1 MANNNVL
8 FKRGLQA
15 ELANVT
21 TVDNGAF
28 YLTTD
33 THKLYYGYN
42 DKLNLLDSVIVV
54 ENLPSTSDKIEVGYF
69 YYATATNVLAI
80 YDGTSWTQVNPD
92 SKLVITGF
100 TTGVKLDSNTA
111 TVTHTLTG
119 KDEKGADV
127 LNIAPTFSIKGED
140 GITVAIDG
148 TTITLKGTVPE
159 YTLSTPASED
169 GAAIKLNL
177 DGAEDS
183 AVAITGTGAAKVSAT
198 ENAIVIGA
206 KNTEVTGVEFAA
218 GASGEG
224 IDLAI
229 TNKTT
234 NADGTTEET
243 IIKNNFDIGVFYSPS
258 YDNEGNKTYNNSAN
272 IIDGIINLDV
282 YNVDQINALIYQL
295 QTKMNAMEFRGAV
308 ANLEELNNKTTDIDQ
323 LQVGD
328 TFKASGNFTLKGVEV
343 KTGDLLIVE
352 DFEYGNDTETGNNV
366 AIIEWAVIPSGD
378 DAVLTYDLGL
388 DANGKITLNENGS
401 EKSAL
406 SIIDEE
412 GNPVQIKIDTANKTV
427 TVVHATKTQEADG
440 EAEAI
445 TQTSGASQEFTI
457 VADVEADEY
466 GHLNKL
472 TTQKITVVDTKVTGV
487 TEEVEN
493 TDAGIKIGTSIA
505 QTTGDPITTEYYIE
519 SSSLSIREGEVNDN
533 KVLVDLVWGS
543 F

>member
-159 YTLSTPASED
+159 YTLSTPASAD

-177 DGAEDS
+177 NGTEDTS
-183 AVAITGTGAAKVSAT
+183 VAITGAGAAKVSAT
-198 ENAIVIGA
+198 ENAIVVGA
-206 KNTEVTGVEFAA
+206 KDTEVTGVEFAA
-218 GASGEG
+218 GEAG
-224 IDLAI
+224 IDLTI
-229 TNKTT
+229 TNKVTG
-234 NADGTTEET
+234 ADGAETENT
-243 IIKNNFDIGVFYSPS
+243 ITDNFDITVGYGV
-258 YDNEGNKTYNNSAN
+258 EEEAKKTATIKNGKIDLNVYTQAEIDEKLSGFVASFNS
-272 IIDGIINLDV
+272 
-282 YNVDQINALIYQL
+282 
-295 QTKMNAMEFRGAV
+295 MEFKGAV
-308 ANLEELNNKTTDIDQ
+308 AAETELPADAETGWTYKASADFTLEGAQVK
-323 LQVGD
+323 VGD
-328 TFKASGNFTLKGVEV
+328 
-343 KTGDLLIVE
+343 LIIA
-352 DFEYGNDTETGNNV
+352 TETDWV
-366 AIIEWAVIPSGD
+366 IIPSGD
-378 DAVLTYDLGL
+378 ETVLTYELSL
-388 DANGKITLNENGS
+388 DTNGKIALKENGT
-401 EKSAL
+401 EKSAV
-406 SIIDEE
+406 SIVDAE
-412 GNPVQIKIDTANKTV
+412 GNPVQVEIDTDAKTIK
-427 TVVHATKTQEADG
+427 VVHAAITVAKTEGD
-440 EAEAI
+440 AI
-445 TQTSGASQEFTI
+445 TQATGTNQEVVI
-457 VADVEADEY
+457 VAEITDDGY
-466 GHLNKL
+466 GHITGIK
-472 TTQKITVVDTKVTGV
+472 TQKITVTDTVVTGI
-487 TEEVEN
+487 TNEVSAA
-493 TDAGIKIGTSIA
+493 DAGVRIA
-505 QTTGDPITTEYYIE
+505 TNVAQSAGEAIAAAEYSIE
-519 SSSLSIREGEVNDN
+519 SSSLAIEEGSDN
-533 KVLVDLVWGS
+533 QVLINMVWGS